1 MTIEPYRIS
10 IQQDRLDDLERRLAS
25 VRWPDEIDNGHW
37 QRGTSLDFM
46 HELIRH
52 WRKVFDW
59 RKAEERLNELPHF
72 RTEIDGLG
80 IHFVHR
86 PSAGSSDPVPLI
98 ATHGWPST
106 FVELTPLLDTL
117 PEFEIILPSLPGFG
131 FSDIPTGPFIHRRV
145 PELWVELMRRLGHE
159 RFAAHGGDL
168 GGGVTARLGM
178 YHPERLLGIHIT
190 NVYGQIDDPRA
201 TEPEQ
206 RYLTELAEWERQEGA
221 YEHLQQTRP
230 QTLAF
235 ALRDSPVGLAAWIV
249 EKLRAWSDCRDDLTS
264 VFSLD
269 DILTTVSIYWLTGTI
284 ESSFRPYWDHGNDP
298 DPRPWLRVDVPT
310 AVAIFPA
317 DISQP
322 PREFAERSYRVEQWT
337 EMPRGGHFAAFEQ
350 PELLAQDIRRFFAS
364 TPVLLRTSRA
374 S

>member
-178 YHPERLLGIHIT
+178 FHPERLLGIHIT

-249 EKLRAWSDCRDDLTS
+249 EKL
-264 VFSLD
+264 
-269 DILTTVSIYWLTGTI
+269 
-284 ESSFRPYWDHGNDP
+284 
-298 DPRPWLRVDVPT
+298 
-310 AVAIFPA
+310 
-317 DISQP
+317 
-322 PREFAERSYRVEQWT
+322 
-337 EMPRGGHFAAFEQ
+337 
-350 PELLAQDIRRFFAS
+350 
-364 TPVLLRTSRA
+364 
-374 S
+374 